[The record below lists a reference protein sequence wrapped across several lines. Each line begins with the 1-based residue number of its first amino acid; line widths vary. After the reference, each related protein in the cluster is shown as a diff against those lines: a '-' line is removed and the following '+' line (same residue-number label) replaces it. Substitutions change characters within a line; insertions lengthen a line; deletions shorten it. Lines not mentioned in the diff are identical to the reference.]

1 MSGLARRVSIERHCV
16 TLARQVIHQYLSGT
30 LTLHVHVDA
39 PPGADGDSRAPVC
52 ALVWPRIFQRPTGFD
67 VPAPTG
73 FATVEIVHLV
83 DGGRPL
89 AVAAIPSVVALERRV
104 PCRRLRPGA
113 AALCLVSPDFA
124 PSSRSVSFSGH
135 VILRSDGSATLDPR
149 RRPLWGACLRI
160 TVDSTIG

>member
-16 TLARQVIHQYLSGT
+16 TLARQVIHQYLAGT
-30 LTLHVHVDA
+30 LTLHMHVDA
-39 PPGADGDSRAPVC
+39 PPGADGDSCASVC

-73 FATVEIVHLV
+73 FVRVEIVHLV
-83 DGGRPL
+83 DGRPL

-113 AALCLVSPDFA
+113 AVLCLVSPDFA
-124 PSSRSVSFSGH
+124 PSCQSVSFSGH
-135 VILRSDGSATLDPR
+135 VILRSDGSAMLDPR

-160 TVDSTIG
+160 TLDSTSG